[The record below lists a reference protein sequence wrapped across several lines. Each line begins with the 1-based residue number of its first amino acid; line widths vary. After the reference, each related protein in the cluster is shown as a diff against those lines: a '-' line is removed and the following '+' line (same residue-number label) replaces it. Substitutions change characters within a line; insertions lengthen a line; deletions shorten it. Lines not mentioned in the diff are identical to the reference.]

1 VSWDDA
7 QGYLAWLTGKTGH
20 RYRLLSEAEY
30 EYAERGGTQTAYATG
45 NSIANTQANFLDVQ
59 GDTRGPQG
67 RATMPAGSFPANRFG
82 LFDMQGNI
90 WEWVQDCWHD
100 SYSGAPSNGS
110 AWLSGDCQ
118 RRVVRGGA
126 FNRER
131 TFMRS
136 ATRYWIV
143 GQLRSAL
150 AGFRVARVIE

>member
-1 VSWDDA
+1 
-7 QGYLAWLTGKTGH
+7 
-20 RYRLLSEAEY
+20 
-30 EYAERGGTQTAYATG
+30 
-45 NSIANTQANFLDVQ
+45 
-59 GDTRGPQG
+59 
-67 RATMPAGSFPANRFG
+67 MPAGSFPANRFG
-82 LFDMQGNI
+82 LFDMQGNV

-110 AWLSGDCQ
+110 PWLSGDCQ

-150 AGFRVARVIE
+150 AGFRIARVMD